1 MYFNLKNS
9 LFYFIFFISIIYNLA
24 NIYSIDKTYNNIDKI
39 NNEHK
44 IIKGEALKYWKSA
57 DKSNQDWL
65 KVNDNYRNAY
75 LYPKILFTLSKLFNF
90 DFYDKNKNI
99 SLDSKLFIF
108 FSQYIIFIFSILT
121 FYKICNQYFD
131 VNHLKI
137 LVLYLILDP
146 NINQHHFAVFSES
159 IFLSLLI
166 LHLSFFIHFSLN
178 DFKLNKF
185 EFLKLF
191 FCGFLLGLMFLTRSV
206 SIYYI
211 IIVVLILIIFKKFY
225 NILPLIAGYSL
236 IIIFIGLNN
245 SLVNGKFQ
253 ITPTQGGG
261 DAIYGYLATD
271 IYAYKN
277 NLSISES
284 RKLFFEEKVRN
295 YLGMTEYQFE
305 IYKKNSTMKDVLQI
319 NKFKSE
325 EAIKIIFKDPLSSIK
340 ILTFHYTKSLLI
352 HPFWVKNLYNKKYV
366 ARGDYDDTN
375 LNLSFQNKIRIIYSL
390 IFYAFALGGFFLS
403 IKNFNWKLNIILILT
418 IVYYYAV
425 SGFVGNPRYFL
436 PSYLVICFY
445 LTFFI
450 NYCFLKIFIKK
461 NNLNKL

>member
-1 MYFNLKNS
+1 MHFYLKNS
-9 LFYFIFFISIIYNLA
+9 LFYFIFFISIFYNLA
-24 NIYSIDKTYNNIDKI
+24 NIYSIDKTYNKIDKI

-44 IIKGEALKYWKSA
+44 IIKGEAIKYWISA
-57 DKSNQDWL
+57 DKSNGDWL

-75 LYPKILFTLSKLFNF
+75 LYPKILFALSKLFNF

-99 SLDSKLFIF
+99 SLDSKVFIF
-108 FSQYIIFIFSILT
+108 FPQYIIFIFSIVI

-131 VNHLKI
+131 TNHLKI

-146 NINQHHFAVFSES
+146 NINQHHFAIFSES

-166 LHLSFFIHFSLN
+166 LHLSFFIHFALN
-178 DFKLNKF
+178 DFKVNKF
-185 EFLKLF
+185 KFLKLF

-211 IIVVLILIIFKKFY
+211 IIVVLVLIILKRFY
-225 NILPLIAGYSL
+225 YILPLIVGYSL
-236 IIIFIGLNN
+236 IIIFIGFNN

-261 DAIYGYLATD
+261 DVIYGYLATD

-284 RKLFFEEKVRN
+284 RKLFFEKKVRN
-295 YLGMTEYQFE
+295 FLGMNKDDFK
-305 IYKKNSTMKDVLQI
+305 IYKKNLTMIEVLEI

-325 EAIKIIFKDPLSSIK
+325 EALKVILEDPLSTIK

-352 HPFWVKNLYNKKYV
+352 HPFWVKNLYNKKYI
-366 ARGDYDDTN
+366 ARDEYDETN
-375 LNLSFQNKIRIIYSL
+375 LNFSFQNKIRIIYSL

-403 IKNFNWKLNIILILT
+403 IRKINWKLNIILLFT
-418 IVYYYAV
+418 LLYYYAV

-461 NNLNKL
+461 NSLNKL